1 VSVAIELDIPCDVQ
15 GRDQDGHLW
24 AFLDEAAHPDAIAK
38 GHLVV
43 TGDIED
49 PVVARVLEIHDR
61 PGGRK
66 VVMELVGDASELLE
80 ALIRARVVAA

>member
-1 VSVAIELDIPCDVQ
+1 MAVELDIPCDIQ

-24 AFLDEAAHPDAIAK
+24 AFLDEATHPQAITK

-43 TGDIED
+43 TGDVED
-49 PVVARVLEIHDR
+49 PVVARVVDLLDR
-61 PGGRK
+61 PGGQK
-66 VVMELVGDASELLE
+66 VVMGLVGDAAELLE